1 MPLSATDLQ
10 LLRPFLV
17 EAELRCS
24 KRSFRRA
31 ERRDHAGA
39 QLYAGLV
46 RSYQSLR
53 AEITAS
59 AEKYDM
65 HGVLREMLTLLSK
78 ERDYQD
84 SPEKAGSRER

>member
-10 LLRPFLV
+10 VLRPFLV
-17 EAELRCS
+17 EAEIRCS
-24 KRSFRRA
+24 KRSSRRA
-31 ERRDHAGA
+31 ERRDDAGA

-46 RSYQSLR
+46 RSYQNLR
-53 AEITAS
+53 TEITAR

-65 HGVLREMLTLLSK
+65 HGVLQEMLVLLSR

-84 SPEKAGSRER
+84 SPEKAGGRK